1 MGVTNIPDTPPIARR
16 NIMFTTETQC
26 MWARA
31 SSLFSLATMSM
42 TSGSFR
48 WRRRRGFTLV
58 ELLVVVAII
67 GILFSLLFPA
77 LATARQRARAL
88 QCANRHRSIGI
99 TFIMY
104 NEEMGRPPFATRND
118 IIYWGA
124 GSFFARVFS
133 FSTGTA
139 FTNNTDSSYR
149 FGTIAA
155 TIRANGMFTC
165 PDEESGV
172 DGTSIVPNELLNEE
186 VSRQGSAG
194 FSFRRVDHRVS
205 ASRVLVAGD
214 GNGYGLRYS
223 AYLGPYS
230 DPMFRHGSRAP
241 RSSQRMSLGGVARG
255 DGRAHLVFADAHV
268 EAVTPAEYQDRRSRD
283 DIVLDFR

>member
-1 MGVTNIPDTPPIARR
+1 MFAVGLRYRTGGRR
-16 NIMFTTETQC
+16 V
-26 MWARA
+26 
-31 SSLFSLATMSM
+31 
-42 TSGSFR
+42 
-48 WRRRRGFTLV
+48 GFTLV

-67 GILFSLLFPA
+67 AVLLSLLFPA
-77 LATARQRARAL
+77 LQARQRARAL
-88 QCANRHRSIGI
+88 QCMHRQRNIGLVF
-99 TFIMY
+99 TLY
-104 NEEMGRPPFATRND
+104 SQDRGRPPFATRND

-133 FSTGTA
+133 YATGVA
-139 FTNNTDSSYR
+139 FTNNTDSAYR

-165 PDEESGV
+165 PDEEPGV

-186 VSRQGSAG
+186 ANRQGSAG
-194 FSFRRVDHRVS
+194 FSFRQVDHRVN
-205 ASRVLVAGD
+205 ASRVVIVGD
-214 GNGYGLRYS
+214 GNGYGIRYS

-268 EAVTPAEYQDRRSRD
+268 EAVTPTEYQERRSRD
-283 DIVLDFR
+283 DLVLDFR

>member
-1 MGVTNIPDTPPIARR
+1 M
-16 NIMFTTETQC
+16 TQ
-26 MWARA
+26 AV
-31 SSLFSLATMSM
+31 
-42 TSGSFR
+42 
-48 WRRRRGFTLV
+48 RRRLGFTLI
-58 ELLVVVAII
+58 ELLAVVAII
-67 GILFSLLFPA
+67 GILVSLLLPA
-77 LATARQRARAL
+77 LSNVRQRARAL
-88 QCANRHRSIGI
+88 QCANRHRNIGI
-99 TFIMY
+99 SFSMY
-104 NEEMGRPPFATRND
+104 NQELGRPPFATRND

-133 FSTGTA
+133 FATGVA

-165 PDEESGV
+165 PDEERGV

-186 VSRQGSAG
+186 AHRQGSAG
-194 FSFRRVDHRVS
+194 FSFRQVDNRVN
-205 ASRVLVAGD
+205 ASRVAIAGD
-214 GNGYGLRYS
+214 GNGYGIRYS

-230 DPMFRHGSRAP
+230 DPMFRHASRAP
-241 RSSQRMSLGGVARG
+241 RSSQRMSMGGVARG

-268 EAVTPAEYQDRRSRD
+268 EAITPTEYQDRRSRD